1 MKLQPYKEWMV
12 LFTGSR
18 DLAAPMLLLSMME
31 QLYSMLGRYKVLQG
45 GAPGIDTNVIDTAS
59 RLNLDCQRVRPDYVR
74 YGRYEA
80 PKRRNIEMLEMKPDF
95 VVGFWDGE
103 SGGTKH
109 CLDFAINVFRIPTL
123 VITL

>member
-1 MKLQPYKEWMV
+1 MNTI

-18 DLAAPMLLLSMME
+18 DWTSWQLLRETFERIHRTLGPCTAIHGGARGVDRFIDKLAPKFKWRVDPI
-31 QLYSMLGRYKVLQG
+31 YPNYGRYGK
-45 GAPGIDTNVIDTAS
+45 
-59 RLNLDCQRVRPDYVR
+59 
-74 YGRYEA
+74 YEA
-80 PKRRNIEMLEMKPDF
+80 PKRRNITMLEMKPDF

-109 CLDFAINVFRIPTL
+109 CLDFAINVFRIPTI